1 MITSLLDQKREMF
14 NVQASLDRLE
24 KEFEQERIKAR
35 EKALAHVQNNF
46 EQVDSGIGRLR
57 DRSDRRSRSPERRD
71 DTSKRDRSRSGI
83 GSSSLSD
90 LPARIA
96 AQAER
101 RLEETMER
109 LAEERTQAKRAKI
122 PAYWLPSLT
131 PSAETSKEEIVKR
144 TEEALRKGLET
155 KCYIGDKFGHV
166 VTSKSL
172 VDVHFVI
179 ETIPKGEQGD
189 RSDKER
195 KICPSCKKT
204 LSNVNKLFAIRKCGH
219 IHCSTCIDTL
229 IRPALKEAEKDKKLR
244 PTCLECDAP
253 IKSDHKDI
261 LPLQREGTGFTSAG
275 NNEAKTMGVSFQ
287 G

>member
-1 MITSLLDQKREMF
+1 MF
-14 NVQASLDRLE
+14 NVKASLDRLE

-35 EKALAHVQNNF
+35 EKALTHVQNNF
-46 EQVDSGIGRLR
+46 ELVDSGVGRLNGSR
-57 DRSDRRSRSPERRD
+57 NYSKRRSRSPESRIE
-71 DTSKRDRSRSGI
+71 TSKRDRSRSPI
-83 GSSSLSD
+83 GSSPLSD

-109 LAEERTQAKRAKI
+109 LAEEHTQAKRVKI

-155 KCYIGDKFGHV
+155 KCYIGDKLGHV

-179 ETIPKGEQGD
+179 ESNPNGEKGD
-189 RSDKER
+189 LWNKER

-204 LSNVNKLFAIRKCGH
+204 LSNVNKLFAVRKCGH

-229 IRPALKEAEKDKKLR
+229 IRPALKQAEKDKKLR
-244 PTCLECDAP
+244 PTCLKCDVT
-253 IKSDHKDI
+253 IKSDEKDI
-261 LPLQREGTGFTSAG
+261 LSLQREGTGFTSAG
-275 NNEAKTMGVSFQ
+275 NNEAKKMGVSFQ